1 MHIYFRLEGKVA
13 IITGG
18 ASGIGA
24 ATTNLF
30 VENGA
35 LVIIADIDDELGTNL
50 VQTLGSHIVS
60 YKHCD
65 VTIETDMEALIA
77 FTLAKWGKLDIM
89 ISNVGVLG
97 KDASEIMNVDMVNF
111 HDVMSVNVY
120 GMTLAIKHASKAMIE
135 ARTKGVIICTNSIA
149 SIIAGKAP
157 LVYTVS
163 KHALLG
169 LMRASALCLGK
180 YGIRVNCVSPSGV
193 LTPLPLKFLREVNG
207 FTSLSEHEFQ
217 DLNDS
222 KNVLIGHSLSTLDV
236 AQSILYLAS
245 NDASFVSGH
254 NLVIDGGLSITCSQP
269 SLATTIRI
277 CEIERD
283 ELAN

>member
-1 MHIYFRLEGKVA
+1 
-13 IITGG
+13 
-18 ASGIGA
+18 
-24 ATTNLF
+24 
-30 VENGA
+30 
-35 LVIIADIDDELGTNL
+35 
-50 VQTLGSHIVS
+50 
-60 YKHCD
+60 
-65 VTIETDMEALIA
+65 
-77 FTLAKWGKLDIM
+77 
-89 ISNVGVLG
+89 
-97 KDASEIMNVDMVNF
+97 
-111 HDVMSVNVY
+111 
-120 GMTLAIKHASKAMIE
+120 
-135 ARTKGVIICTNSIA
+135 
-149 SIIAGKAP
+149 
-157 LVYTVS
+157 
-163 KHALLG
+163 
-169 LMRASALCLGK
+169 MRASALCLGK